1 MKEDKNIILLSRIL
15 LSVILIIF
23 IFISIVLVNHYFII
37 NKDGYN
43 DSKGN
48 SDDNLYKLV
57 NISNRQKYN
66 SKLNETAFLGAINV
80 VLKEKIN
87 YLNVELLQNVELRF
101 KFLYSYAL
109 NDGNDVITKDLL
121 NNYSRKLFNRKL
133 DSDYD
138 TYLDNINNYEMSK
151 SNNYCIKVYELKD
164 EDNLL
169 TLKLGIVPI
178 EKEVCANNETNYSDE
193 DFIKE
198 AILIIEEKDNNYY
211 INKFTLIEKESD

>member
-57 NISNRQKYN
+57 NISDRQKYN
-66 SKLNETAFLGAINV
+66 NKLNNTAFLGAINV

-138 TYLDNINNYEMSK
+138 TFLDNINNYEISK

>member
-57 NISNRQKYN
+57 NISDRQKYN
-66 SKLNETAFLGAINV
+66 SKLNNTAFLGAINV

-138 TYLDNINNYEMSK
+138 TYLDNINNYEISK

-178 EKEVCANNETNYSDE
+178 EKEVCVNNETNYSDE